1 MLINNVASTEICF
14 LYNRL
19 DILERKSF
27 KNKKNPTKADSQRVS
42 KSKEVLDNTESSFKK
57 TKKVAFFFCA

>member
-19 DILERKSF
+19 DILERKVL
-27 KNKKNPTKADSQRVS
+27 KIKKKPTKADSQRVS
-42 KSKEVLDNTESSFKK
+42 KNKEVLDNTESSFKK
-57 TKKVAFFFCA
+57 IKKVAFF